1 MTHDVCNLLTNGSEK
16 TNNINDTNV
25 YVYGHLSTLH
35 TDTDTQSRIINVGKM
50 LKIGNQEEK
59 IVAEKRES
67 KFSICV
73 VLKSEQFYVD
83 MLSLTITKFSF
94 QCMKYF
100 FATSS
105 TLRSCF
111 LPLL

>member
-50 LKIGNQEEK
+50 FKIG
-59 IVAEKRES
+59 
-67 KFSICV
+67 
-73 VLKSEQFYVD
+73 
-83 MLSLTITKFSF
+83 
-94 QCMKYF
+94 KY
-100 FATSS
+100 
-105 TLRSCF
+105 R
-111 LPLL
+111 